1 MIHTVVNEIMTVM
14 MRIHWNMSEYF
25 ILCAFVGLNNK
36 LYTMHST
43 YIKSVKFVLCVCVCV
58 CLFVHVNSFSKC
70 HGLVPTTTIIKQCSL
85 SQTTLC

>member
-25 ILCAFVGLNNK
+25 IVCAFVGLNNK

-58 CLFVHVNSFSKC
+58 CVFVCSC
-70 HGLVPTTTIIKQCSL
+70 ELVQQVSWSCPHNYNYKAM
-85 SQTTLC
+85 